1 MEWHADLDR
10 NSWIEI
16 EFGFEIQ
23 IEIAFAVA
31 RKHRKGVES
40 NDLHFATTK
49 LVQKLLFKKYFRMIV
64 PKVLRILVVTK

>member
-40 NDLHFATTK
+40 NDLHFATTFSPQIWNAGRAFLWVK
-49 LVQKLLFKKYFRMIV
+49 
-64 PKVLRILVVTK
+64 

>member
-40 NDLHFATTK
+40 SDLHFATT
-49 LVQKLLFKKYFRMIV
+49 LVTTNLYER
-64 PKVLRILVVTK
+64 VVHITVS

>member
-1 MEWHADLDR
+1 MVCYDMEWRADLDR

-40 NDLHFATTK
+40 NDLHFATT
-49 LVQKLLFKKYFRMIV
+49 
-64 PKVLRILVVTK
+64 